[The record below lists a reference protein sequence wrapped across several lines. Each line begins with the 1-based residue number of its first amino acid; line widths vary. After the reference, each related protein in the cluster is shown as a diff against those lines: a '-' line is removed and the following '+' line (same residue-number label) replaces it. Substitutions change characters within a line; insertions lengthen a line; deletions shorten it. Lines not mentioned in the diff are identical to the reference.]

1 MGDAGEGLVDAEA
14 RIQERLD
21 EIAEE
26 KQARRRKVVVDP
38 VKARE
43 IASLRLAQTDL
54 DRQLATTTH
63 EARRKQLTAALAQ
76 IAQQLTALGG

>member
-26 KQARRRKVVVDP
+26 KLSRRKKVVVDP

-43 IASLRLAQTDL
+43 IAALTLARTDFE
-54 DRQLATTTH
+54 RQMAATQH
-63 EARRKQLTAALAQ
+63 EARRKQLKAALAQ
-76 IAQQLTALGG
+76 VEKQLKSLGG

>member
-43 IASLRLAQTDL
+43 VAALRLAVTDIE
-54 DRQLATTTH
+54 RQLAATTH

-76 IAQQLTALGG
+76 LTGQLTTLGG

>member
-26 KQARRRKVVVDP
+26 KLARRRKVVIDP

-43 IASLRLAQTDL
+43 IAALRLARTDV
-54 DRQLATTTH
+54 DRQLQSTSH
-63 EARRKQLTAALAQ
+63 EARRKQLAAALAQ
-76 IAQQLTALGG
+76 IDKQLTALGG

>member
-26 KQARRRKVVVDP
+26 KAARRRAVVIDP

-43 IASLRLAQTDL
+43 VAALRLARTDV
-54 DRQLATTTH
+54 DRQLQGTAH

-76 IAQQLTALGG
+76 IDKQIAALGG